1 MKATALLIF
10 LSCLNTVWANQLTQT
25 TLPLEF
31 NTGNPAPYGM
41 ASTVITIEG
50 KTLPLI
56 LDTGAKKYGLALTN
70 EALKKIHV
78 QFTGKFICSNS
89 LTGKHCEKEFIV
101 PEVKLGSFT
110 IKNVIRRQFISTITQ
125 NTKVRL
131 SDCII
136 SL

>member
-1 MKATALLIF
+1 MKIAALFIF
-10 LSCLNTVWANQLTQT
+10 LFCLNSAWASQPTQT

-41 ASTVITIEG
+41 ASAIITIEG
-50 KTLPLI
+50 KALPI
-56 LDTGAKKYGLALTN
+56 IVDTGAKKYGLALTK